1 MVVLKGNHLAFLTLF
16 IPGLLSLL
24 VRCGGCG
31 ESQNHQYFTALIKV
45 SGELSASQLVPFPKQ
60 APGIISRGHR
70 ERNGSLAKVGA
81 GEGERE
87 GDQAFIYSGL
97 PVRTGQRA
105 AVNSLELAVGQERGK
120 GAASCALF

>member
-1 MVVLKGNHLAFLTLF
+1 MVVLKGDHLAFLNLF

-31 ESQNHQYFTALIKV
+31 ESQHHQYFTALIKV

-81 GEGERE
+81 GERARE
-87 GDQAFIYSGL
+87 TRLSFTRAF
-97 PVRTGQRA
+97 R
-105 AVNSLELAVGQERGK
+105 
-120 GAASCALF
+120 